1 MGSLVPGPG
10 GALRLVAGTARALGN
25 QVPDELLRF
34 GRRATGATSLRRVVE
49 GRTVMITG
57 ASSGIG
63 LAAATKIGA
72 AGGRMLLVA
81 RTLEKLEAAR
91 AEIAA
96 AGGEA
101 HVHPCNLA
109 DFDDIERMGEEVL
122 ERHGHVDVLVNNAG
136 RSIRRS
142 LALSYERFHDF
153 ERTIQ
158 LNYLGAVR
166 LILMLV
172 PRMRERRYGQI
183 VNISSIGVQ
192 TNTPRFSAYVA
203 SKAALDAFSRSVASE
218 MVDDNVKVTTIHMP
232 LVRTP
237 MIAPTGMYK
246 SFPTLSPDE
255 AADLI
260 ADAIVHRPK
269 RIATPLGTLGQLL
282 YAANPK
288 SMDVTLGTAYK
299 LFPDSRAARGDAS
312 SARSGSVASAS
323 SSDGGDGIDEDQVSR
338 SAQVFAQ
345 LLRGVHW

>member
-1 MGSLVPGPG
+1 MADVFRGVE
-10 GALRLVAGTARALGN
+10 GAARLLAGAAKAVGQ

-34 GRRATGATSLRRVVE
+34 GRRATGGTSLEDAVADLH
-49 GRTVMITG
+49 VMITG

-63 LAAATKIGA
+63 LAAAMKIA
-72 AGGRMLLVA
+72 EAGGVVLLVA
-81 RTLEKLEAAR
+81 RTPENLESTRQAIEQ
-91 AEIAA
+91 

-101 HVHPCNLA
+101 YVHPCDLS
-109 DFDDIERMGEEVL
+109 DMEDIDRMAAEVL

-142 LALSYERFHDF
+142 LELSYERFHDF

-166 LILMLV
+166 LILRLV
-172 PRMRERRYGQI
+172 PTMRERRWGHI

-203 SKAALDAFSRSVASE
+203 SKAALDAFSRCVAPE
-218 MVDDNVKVTTIHMP
+218 MMDDNVTITTIHMP

-237 MIAPTGMYK
+237 MIAPTGMYR
-246 SFPTLSPDE
+246 SFPALSPDD

-260 ADAIVHRPK
+260 CDAIIHRPK
-269 RIATPLGTLGQLL
+269 RIATPLGNLGQLL

-288 SMDVTLGTAYK
+288 SMDVTLGAAYK
-299 LFPDSRAARGDAS
+299 LFPDSSAARGEKKELAAAS
-312 SARSGSVASAS
+312 PEDEAT
-323 SSDGGDGIDEDQVSR
+323 GDGLTQT
-338 SAQVFAQ
+338 AQVFAQ
-345 LLRGVHW
+345 MLRGVHW

>member
-1 MGSLVPGPG
+1 MAGVVRGVG
-10 GALRLVAGTARALGN
+10 GAARLIGGAARAVGQ
-25 QVPDELLRF
+25 QVPDEVLRL
-34 GRRATGATSLRRVVE
+34 GRRATGGRSLRDAIE
-49 GRTVMITG
+49 GRHVMVTG

-63 LAAATKIGA
+63 LAAAMKIA
-72 AGGRMLLVA
+72 QAGGTVLLVA
-81 RTLEKLEAAR
+81 RTPEKLESTREAI
-91 AEIAA
+91 EQ

-101 HVHPCNLA
+101 HVHRCDLS
-109 DFDDIERMGEEVL
+109 DFEDIDRMAAEVL
-122 ERHGHVDVLVNNAG
+122 ERHGHVDILVNNAG

-166 LILMLV
+166 LILCLV
-172 PRMRERRYGQI
+172 PPMRERRYGQI

-203 SKAALDAFSRSVASE
+203 SKAALDAFSRCVAPE
-218 MVDDNVKVTTIHMP
+218 MMDDNVTITTIHMP

-255 AADLI
+255 AAGLI
-260 ADAIVHRPK
+260 TDAIIHRPK
-269 RIATPLGTLGQLL
+269 RVATPLGNLGQIL

-288 SMDVTLGTAYK
+288 SMDVTLGAAYK
-299 LFPDSRAARGDAS
+299 LFPDSAAARGDKKKVGPANPE
-312 SARSGSVASAS
+312 GDTDD
-323 SSDGGDGIDEDQVSR
+323 DGLTR

-345 LLRGVHW
+345 MMRGVHW

>member
-1 MGSLVPGPG
+1 MADVVRGVG
-10 GALRLVAGTARALGN
+10 GAARLISGAAKAVGQ
-25 QVPDELLRF
+25 QVPDELLRL
-34 GRRATGATSLRRVVE
+34 GRRAIGGGSLQDAVA
-49 GRTVMITG
+49 GRHVMITG

-63 LAAATKIGA
+63 LAAATKIAG
-72 AGGRMLLVA
+72 AGGIVLLVA
-81 RTLEKLEAAR
+81 RTPENLESAR
-91 AEIAA
+91 EGIEQ
-96 AGGEA
+96 AGGRA
-101 HVHPCNLA
+101 HVHRCDLS
-109 DFDDIERMGEEVL
+109 DMGDIDRMVAEVL

-166 LILMLV
+166 LILGIV
-172 PRMRERRYGQI
+172 PTMRERRYGQI

-203 SKAALDAFSRSVASE
+203 SKAALDAFSRCVAPE
-218 MVDDNVKVTTIHMP
+218 MMDDDVTITTIHMP

-246 SFPTLSPDE
+246 SFPTLSPDD

-260 ADAIVHRPK
+260 CDAIIHRPK
-269 RIATPLGTLGQLL
+269 RIATPLGNLGQVL

-288 SMDVTLGTAYK
+288 SMDVTLGAAYR
-299 LFPDSRAARGDAS
+299 LFPDSAAARGEKKQGGPADPEGDADD
-312 SARSGSVASAS
+312 
-323 SSDGGDGIDEDQVSR
+323 DGLTRGGR
-338 SAQVFAQ
+338 AFAQ
-345 LLRGVHW
+345 MLRGVHW